1 MGVFE
6 SINIMPI
13 IDIGLIRIVS
23 LRQKIKINIG
33 KKGKRKASIGFFRI
47 YD

>member
-1 MGVFE
+1 VDDGVVVFE

-23 LRQKIKINIG
+23 LRLKTKINKG
-33 KKGKRKASIGFFRI
+33 KK
-47 YD
+47 